1 MAIIR
6 KIRKEDNQALS
17 KIIKS
22 VFVEFDAPREGT
34 VFSDSTTDSLFELFQ
49 TMKSVCFVAEENNK
63 VLGSCGIFPTPGLPE
78 NYAEL
83 VKFYLKP
90 EARGK
95 GIGKQLFQTAIDAAK
110 DLKYTHLYI
119 ESQESFKD
127 ALSLYENFNFEYIDH
142 PLGDS
147 GHHNCGIWMLKTL

>member
-1 MAIIR
+1 M
-6 KIRKEDNQALS
+6 
-17 KIIKS
+17 
-22 VFVEFDAPREGT
+22 EFDAPREGT
-34 VFSDSTTDSLFELFQ
+34 VFSDPTTDSLFELFQ
-49 TMKSVCFVAEENNK
+49 TMESVCFVAEENNK
-63 VLGSCGIFPTPGLPE
+63 VLGSCGIFPTSGLPE

-90 EARGK
+90 EARRK
-95 GIGKQLFQTAIDAAK
+95 GIGKQLFQTAINGAK
-110 DLKYTHLYI
+110 ELKYTHLYI

-127 ALSLYENFNFEYIDH
+127 ALSLYENFNFKYIDQ